1 MILVE
6 HATVVT
12 VDAERRIYADGSVLT
27 DGDRILQVGP
37 AAEVRPPRTPDRVI
51 DGRRLVVTPGFVD
64 THVHLSEHLNRGLLL
79 DDLPVD
85 R

>member
-1 MILVE
+1 VILVE

-37 AAEVRPPRTPDRVI
+37 ASVNVIYDRYLC
-51 DGRRLVVTPGFVD
+51 GRRTD
-64 THVHLSEHLNRGLLL
+64 KKH
-79 DDLPVD
+79 DDDHRDSPK
-85 R
+85 